1 MLSRPGQAD
10 RRESTVAAGK
20 DKKTGGAPAKL
31 PRQVYERELYRLQG
45 ELVKM
50 QGWMRATG
58 ARMVVIFEDRD
69 AAGKGG
75 TIKRVAEYLNPR
87 VAPIVAL
94 PAPGERER
102 GQWYFQ

>member
-1 MLSRPGQAD
+1 
-10 RRESTVAAGK
+10 VAGN
-20 DKKTGGAPAKL
+20 DNVPAKL

-58 ARMVVIFEDRD
+58 ARIVVIFEGRD

-75 TIKRVAEYLNPR
+75 TIKRAAEFLNPR

-94 PAPGERER
+94 PAPTASVPNYGSTSSSIPRS
-102 GQWYFQ
+102 GP